1 MKKKKIVILLL
12 LILLVVAIGAGAA
25 YYFILRPAA
34 AAAAAEKPAELYEY
48 AISDSFVTNVKDSN
62 KLLKTTIVLVVDE
75 KDLDDFLDENQ
86 YTIRDTIL
94 FILRGLTEDDIKN
107 DDIQDTLRQ
116 SIPEALNEAL
126 EIDSIVSIY
135 FSDFVMQ

>member
-1 MKKKKIVILLL
+1 MKNKKIVIILL

-25 YYFILRPAA
+25 YYFILRPSQ

-62 KLLKTTIVLVVDE
+62 KLLKTTIVLVVNE
-75 KDLDDFLDENQ
+75 KDLNDFLDANK

-94 FILRGLTEDDIKN
+94 FILRGLTEDDIKK